1 MNTTE
6 QGELDLDEDF
16 IAETVRP
23 LIAKREALDKERLD
37 IEAAAE
43 EQLVSIKEKL
53 KRLDRLLRAAG
64 LDEHVPTRAPG
75 RQPKNA
81 SPTNYR
87 PSFGKQTLDL
97 TVDAVNMMGDDE
109 EFDAAGIREKREEL
123 EDRTLSKSQQ
133 AVIKSI
139 MDDLVDQR
147 ILRKTK
153 SRRPDHRPGVG
164 PPSAHYKKVGG

>member
-1 MNTTE
+1 MSE

-16 IAETVRP
+16 IKATLRP
-23 LIAKREALDKERLD
+23 LIAKREALDKERLE

-43 EQLVSIKEKL
+43 EQLVSIKDSL
-53 KRLDRLLRAAG
+53 KRVDRLLRAAG

-75 RQPKNA
+75 RQPGSKNT
-81 SPTNYR
+81 PGTYR
-87 PSFGKQTLDL
+87 PSFGIETMDL
-97 TVDAVNMMGDDE
+97 TVDAVDRMDDAE
-109 EFDAAGIREKREEL
+109 EFDAAAIREKREEL
-123 EDRTLSKSQQ
+123 EGRKLSKSQQ

-147 ILRKTK
+147 KLRKTK